1 MLGYDDKVWLELQNV
16 LNEKTL
22 HENAKKAA
30 HQLEYMYVIMTKCKA
45 HGGLGGGGGIYLN

>member
-30 HQLEYMYVIMTKCKA
+30 HQLEYMHMLY
-45 HGGLGGGGGIYLN
+45 